1 MRGKFLHSLYAAFAV
16 FSVCFAAE
24 FFLEWWRLGFPG
36 MSALSWAG
44 QNNPKLVDL
53 LSPVARAYNN
63 ILAMLL
69 ATIGLAI
76 PLTANMHA
84 PKLIDVFFRDRVNRV
99 MLYVMAFGAANDI
112 FVDYIIGPQ
121 FAPVWAIRFA
131 VAFALAGWA
140 MLIPYFFYV
149 IRFLDP
155 SNILSRLSDETLE
168 VLAAVKDRGLDTER
182 AQDMVHERVFQI
194 GTIVLKSL
202 DRTDRGVAEEGIWIL
217 KTLMDVH
224 GGMKNDMPP
233 GWFVVDRK
241 DFVGLSD
248 EAIELLN
255 EERTWFEMKVFT
267 QLYFAYQSAL
277 SKTGDV
283 VSAVSYAVRV
293 AAENHARRGDVASL
307 GLAIRFFNNFA
318 REAVKRKDP
327 HGIYDVFAEYR
338 LLGRHLADHPQ
349 SQRDIAHYVT
359 YYARTAK
366 AAGTP
371 FVEHLA
377 AFELGYMA
385 RRAYEVESPA
395 ARDLLDSALAIA
407 NRDSDAVVPMVVKA
421 KLLTG
426 AFFVQTKKPDLAK
439 LVLEN
444 LADVPRETIA
454 EAEHELLSADR
465 YFFEVTDRQE
475 NLEYVRP
482 ERREPLRAFVQQ
494 LGPP

>member
-1 MRGKFLHSLYAAFAV
+1 MRANFVRGILAAFAV
-16 FSVCFAAE
+16 FSLCFAGE

-36 MSALSWAG
+36 MAAMSWAG
-44 QNNPKLVDL
+44 QNNAKLVDI

-84 PKLIDVFFRDRVNRV
+84 PKLIDVFFRDRINRV
-99 MLYVMAFGAANDI
+99 MLHVMAFGAANDI

-121 FAPVWAIRFA
+121 FAPMWAVRFA
-131 VAFALAGWA
+131 VVFALAGWA
-140 MLIPYFFYV
+140 ALIPYFFYV
-149 IRFLDP
+149 IQFLDP
-155 SNILSRLSDETLE
+155 SNILKRLSDETAEILLD
-168 VLAAVKDRGLDTER
+168 VRDRGFDTDR
-182 AQDMVHERVFQI
+182 AQEMVHERVFQI
-194 GTIVLKSL
+194 GTIILKSL
-202 DRTDRGVAEEGIWIL
+202 DRTDRGIAQEGIWLL
-217 KTLMDVH
+217 KTLMDLH
-224 GGMKNDMPP
+224 GGMKKDMPSA
-233 GWFVVDRK
+233 WFVVDRK

-248 EAIELLN
+248 EALELLN
-255 EERTWFEMKVFT
+255 AERTWFEMKSFT

-293 AAENHARRGDVASL
+293 AAEADARRGDEASL

-318 REAVKRKDP
+318 REAVKKKDA

-338 LLGRHLADHPQ
+338 LLARHLADHPK
-349 SQRDIAHYVT
+349 SQRDIARYVR

-366 AAGTP
+366 GAGTP

-385 RRAYEVESPA
+385 RRAYEGDSPA
-395 ARDLLDSALAIA
+395 ARDLLDCAMEIP
-407 NRDSDAVVPMVVKA
+407 NTEGGGVVQMVVEA
-421 KLLTG
+421 KLITG
-426 AFFVQTKKPDLAK
+426 AFFVQTRRLEEAK
-439 LVLEN
+439 LVRDN
-444 LADVPRETIA
+444 LADVPKQAVLDAQR
-454 EAEHELLSADR
+454 ELLNADR

-482 ERREPLRAFVQQ
+482 ERREPLRAFVHD
-494 LGPP
+494 LVPT